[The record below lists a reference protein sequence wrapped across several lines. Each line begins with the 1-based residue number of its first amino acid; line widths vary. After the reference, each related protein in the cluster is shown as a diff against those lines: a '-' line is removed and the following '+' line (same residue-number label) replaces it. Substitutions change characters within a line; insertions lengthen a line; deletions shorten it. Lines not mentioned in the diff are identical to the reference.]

1 MRSRSNS
8 SRWVH
13 CRRCGRRIHPDYVY
27 CSQCLPRIRRN
38 DAALL
43 TRAPGTPARRAA
55 APAVPGVGEG
65 SNLYVAVTRKGSL
78 TNETV
83 GSSRR

>member
-1 MRSRSNS
+1 MRSRSNTA
-8 SRWVH
+8 RYIY
-13 CRRCGRRIHPDYVY
+13 CRL
-27 CSQCLPRIRRN
+27 CLLWTLRT
-38 DAALL
+38 DAAIL
-43 TRAPGTPARRAA
+43 TLATGTPVRRAA
-55 APAVPGVGEG
+55 VPAVLGASEG